1 MLDYSSWFRNLDL
14 SSFVIIQDLVSVSI
28 SNGERRRVISPWAA
42 ISSAHLN
49 SSLCTTGHIYCFS
62 TDSNRCSGTCSC
74 WPLLECLSLD
84 LNHTPHCGQYF
95 RIFLHPEGKKINLSQ
110 RKFIPSKI
118 HVEELRYTVFQECL
132 PCSQHHQAE
141 FIVLLWTRPTKG
153 GSSHFKNRWCSHWN
167 LDELINLTTW
177 TLWKG
182 WSTV

>member
-84 LNHTPHCGQYF
+84 LNRTPHCGQYF
-95 RIFLHPEGKKINLSQ
+95 RIFLHPEGKNKPFSEKVHPLQGTCRGIKI
-110 RKFIPSKI
+110 
-118 HVEELRYTVFQECL
+118 YCL
-132 PCSQHHQAE
+132 LGVPA
-141 FIVLLWTRPTKG
+141 LLPAPPGRVYCFT
-153 GSSHFKNRWCSHWN
+153 
-167 LDELINLTTW
+167 LDQTY
-177 TLWKG
+177 
-182 WSTV
+182 